1 LIDYYAKEV
10 IMDITLN
17 QIESVLDAKV
27 RPSLAVHGGN
37 VIVKGLEDDVLKV
50 KLTGKCSGCPA
61 AHSTNEELIS
71 LEICQAFPSIRDII
85 LVEETSPELID
96 MAHKILNHQL

>member
-1 LIDYYAKEV
+1 MNTTIK
-10 IMDITLN
+10 

-27 RPSLAVHGGN
+27 RPSLAAHGGD
-37 VIVKGLEDDVLKV
+37 VIVLGLEHDVLKV
-50 KLTGKCSGCPA
+50 RFTGQCSGCPA

-71 LEICQAFPSIRDII
+71 LEIREAFPWIRDII
-85 LVEETSPELID
+85 LVEETNPELLD

>member
-1 LIDYYAKEV
+1 
-10 IMDITLN
+10 MDTAIT

-27 RPSLAVHGGN
+27 RPSLAAHGGN
-37 VIVKGLEDDVLKV
+37 VIIQSLEHDVLKV
-50 KLTGKCSGCPA
+50 RLTGKCSGCPA

-71 LEICQAFPSIRDII
+71 LEVHAAFPSIRDII
-85 LVEETSPELID
+85 LVEETNPQLLD

>member
-1 LIDYYAKEV
+1 
-10 IMDITLN
+10 MDITLN

-27 RPSLAVHGGN
+27 RPSLAAHGGN

-50 KLTGKCSGCPA
+50 RLTGKCSGCPA

-71 LEICQAFPSIRDII
+71 FEICQAFPSIRDII